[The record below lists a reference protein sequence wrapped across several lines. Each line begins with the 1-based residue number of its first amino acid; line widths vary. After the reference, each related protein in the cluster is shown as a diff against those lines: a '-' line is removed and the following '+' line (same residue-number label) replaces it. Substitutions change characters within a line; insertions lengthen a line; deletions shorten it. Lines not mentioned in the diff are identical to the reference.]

1 MNHEFTYY
9 VAAFMAAF
17 GAALIAYIAFLVVRY
32 VVRDTL
38 EVLIEGLFAPLL
50 MLVIAPVRAFKR
62 QLEFNRETVTP
73 VPAKQESPKNRRL
86 ATAKR
91 VRVGE
96 ALMEI
101 PAYARKEMN
110 VGYPMN
116 RDLLTKPKFIVYRQP
131 ESSENLD
138 LESMKQAIA

>member
-17 GAALIAYIAFLVVRY
+17 GAALIVYIAFLAVRY

-38 EVLIEGLFAPLL
+38 EVLVRGLFAPLL
-50 MLVIAPVRAFKR
+50 MLAIEPVRAFKR
-62 QLEFNRETVTP
+62 QLEFNRETVS
-73 VPAKQESPKNRRL
+73 AKQESSKNIRL

-96 ALMEI
+96 ALVET
-101 PAYARKEMN
+101 PAYARKEMS
-110 VGYPMN
+110 VGYPMS
-116 RDLLTKPKFIVYRQP
+116 RELLTKPKFIVYRQP

-138 LESMKQAIA
+138 LESMAKAIA

>member
-17 GAALIAYIAFLVVRY
+17 GAALIVYIAFLAVRY

-38 EVLIEGLFAPLL
+38 EVLVRGLFAPLL
-50 MLVIAPVRAFKR
+50 MLAIEPVRAFKR
-62 QLEFNRETVTP
+62 QLEFNRETVS
-73 VPAKQESPKNRRL
+73 AKQESSKNIRL

-96 ALMEI
+96 ALMET
-101 PAYARKEMN
+101 PAYARKEMS
-110 VGYPMN
+110 VGYPMS
-116 RDLLTKPKFIVYRQP
+116 RELLTKPKFIVYRQP

-138 LESMKQAIA
+138 LESMAKAIA